1 MPRIFAAMRKEGL
14 MVNKKSVAR
23 LMRANNIKAKIKR
36 KFKVTTVQ
44 NSKAAASEN
53 ILKQNFTAS
62 SENKIWTGDITYV
75 WTKEG

>member
-1 MPRIFAAMRKEGL
+1 LPRIFAAMRKEGL

-62 SENKIWTGDITYV
+62 SENKIWTGDITYI

>member
-62 SENKIWTGDITYV
+62 SENKIWTGDITYI